1 MINLC
6 LEFESGLQL
15 DIPGTWGT
23 GSSYRLGDV
32 KISGHQLKGGLC
44 VTLRG
49 LTGKPCEHFK
59 QQSGMLSICIL
70 ERSL

>member
-44 VTLRG
+44 HPKGVDR
-49 LTGKPCEHFK
+49 EA
-59 QQSGMLSICIL
+59 M
-70 ERSL
+70 